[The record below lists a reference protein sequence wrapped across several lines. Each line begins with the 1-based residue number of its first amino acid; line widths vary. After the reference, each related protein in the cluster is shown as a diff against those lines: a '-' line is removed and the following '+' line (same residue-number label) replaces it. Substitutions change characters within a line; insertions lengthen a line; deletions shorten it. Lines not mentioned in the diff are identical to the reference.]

1 MPTVQPIGTTV
12 VDKLTKVHLS
22 PIWFTFRR
30 SVYPRRKL
38 RLSDGTNVMSG
49 EFFRRMCKLTERL
62 RVNEFVDR

>member
-1 MPTVQPIGTTV
+1 M
-12 VDKLTKVHLS
+12 S
-22 PIWFTFRR
+22 SYRFTFRR
-30 SVYPRRKL
+30 SVHPRRKL